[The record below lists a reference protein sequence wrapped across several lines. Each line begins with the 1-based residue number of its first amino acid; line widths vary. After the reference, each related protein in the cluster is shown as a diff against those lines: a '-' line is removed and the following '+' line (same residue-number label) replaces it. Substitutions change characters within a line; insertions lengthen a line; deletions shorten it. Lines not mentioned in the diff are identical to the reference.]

1 MISVKHHPHAGAGAR
16 DGLAARVL
24 EPVHL
29 YTACG
34 TFTAANSSV
43 NIFEVTA
50 STYSAHDDTEAQA
63 ALLGYVRTRRS
74 PAQAEQQQQGN
85 QQQHEEAPM
94 ATPTTAP
101 TPMFQRQAAPP
112 KLKNNSNTHNSK
124 SSQRKEKTEKKNKKQ
139 RAQPRG

>member
-1 MISVKHHPHAGAGAR
+1 MISVKNHLHAGSGAR

-24 EPVHL
+24 EPVDL

-63 ALLGYVRTRRS
+63 KALLGYVRADHAPRRS
-74 PAQAEQQQQGN
+74 SNNRAISSN
-85 QQQHEEAPM
+85 M
-94 ATPTTAP
+94 RKRLWRRR
-101 TPMFQRQAAPP
+101 QRRRRECA
-112 KLKNNSNTHNSK
+112 
-124 SSQRKEKTEKKNKKQ
+124 
-139 RAQPRG
+139 RGRQLLRS